1 MPEHS
6 NHMISVRLELA
17 ALYLRA
23 HRALEEAQ
31 KLAAD
36 QEFINRWYGM
46 KPHVGVRQEDMLD
59 GS

>member
-1 MPEHS
+1 MQEHS
-6 NHMISVRLELA
+6 NQMISARLELA

-23 HRALEEAQ
+23 HRAVEEAQ

-36 QEFINRWYGM
+36 QEFINRWFGM
-46 KPHVGVRQEDMLD
+46 KRHVGVRQEDILD

>member
-1 MPEHS
+1 
-6 NHMISVRLELA
+6 LA